1 MQFYTVQNSQ
11 VGEGVEATVL
21 YHQANGDEL
30 ICVRSGSEV
39 FEEQNPE
46 AEQVTQVEADQ
57 LLADAS
63 VIISVPVKEE
73 IRSSA
78 NKKSQDDIL
87 QEIQSEENS
96 TADIAVH
103 EETDAQGNKVQKLT
117 YYEER
122 EIKSVE
128 DFLNAQAAQAAE
140 LEKIVVPAPEPI

>member
-122 EIKSVE
+122 ESNRSRI
-128 DFLNAQAAQAAE
+128 FLMLRQLKPQN
-140 LEKIVVPAPEPI
+140 LKKL